1 MTNKI
6 KVSNEFINLPAK
18 LEARGFDMIFFIAHK
33 LQEEELYGLK
43 EVSFTRKEIIETLG
57 LNKTIGYK
65 AIDKVISNMMNN
77 KIDYSTE
84 DNSFISFLFIEYVR
98 DNEEMTIRI
107 TERMAKFFL
116 QLSEQY
122 TIADLYVIS
131 HLKSIFSKRIYMLIL
146 QYKNLKNNRTIE
158 VNEFKK
164 LLQVEGKY
172 KTKQH
177 LNDYILEVAK
187 KEINAALPKIN
198 LRYEL
203 TKDSNKNQYIIF
215 YFNTE
220 FMTKEVQA
228 VQQTKQAQQQ
238 QREAIFISAEQVQQN
253 RNTRVLKSDIPT
265 EEEIYVYMQGSLARI
280 NVKEFMEYYNHKQWQ
295 DEKGNF
301 IAWKSKVEKWNSKQS
316 DEEYKRNA
324 DLYNQLEQRYKN
336 QSKYEQMAEKLKP
349 YNIDDMEFIKEMVEK
364 KLEHTFNWELG
375 RLYEINEFRR
385 EKGRQANST
394 EYIFIDK
401 WERKYGFFE

>member
-18 LEARGFDMIFFIAHK
+18 LEARGFDMIFFVAHK
-33 LQEEELYGLK
+33 LQSEEILGLN
-43 EVSFTRKEIIETLG
+43 EVSFTRNEIIETLG

-65 AIDKVISNMMNN
+65 AIDKVISNIMNN
-77 KIDYSTE
+77 KIDYSTD
-84 DNSFISFLFIEYVR
+84 DNAFISFLFAEYSR
-98 DNEEMTIRI
+98 DSEEMSIRV
-107 TERMAKFFL
+107 TDRMAKFFL
-116 QLSEQY
+116 NLSEQY
-122 TIADLYVIS
+122 TIADLYIIS
-131 HLKSIFSKRIYMLIL
+131 RLKSIFSKRIYMIIL
-146 QYKNLKNNRTIE
+146 QYKNLKDNRAIE

-164 LLQVEGKY
+164 ILQVEGKY

-177 LNDYILEVAK
+177 LSDYILEVAK

-203 TKDSNKNQYIIF
+203 TKDSNKNQYITF

-220 FMTKEVQA
+220 FMTQDQTPQPQQDQPQVQ
-228 VQQTKQAQQQ
+228 K
-238 QREAIFISAEQVQQN
+238 REAIFISEPMQYN
-253 RNTRVLKSDIPT
+253 GNKRVLKYDVPT
-265 EEEIYVYMQGSLARI
+265 EEEIYLYMQSSMARI
-280 NVKEFMEYYNHKQWQ
+280 NVKEFMEYYNHNQWQ

-324 DLYNQLEQRYKN
+324 ELYNQWEQRYIN

-349 YNIDDMEFIKEMVEK
+349 YNITDMDFIKELVDK
-364 KLEHTFNWELG
+364 KLEHTFNFKIG
-375 RLYEINEFRR
+375 RLYEINEFRE

-394 EYIFIDK
+394 EYMFIDK

>member
-33 LQEEELYGLK
+33 LQDKEIEGLNI
-43 EVSFTRKEIIETLG
+43 VYFTRKELIETLG

-77 KIDYSTE
+77 KIDYSTD
-84 DNSFISFLFIEYVR
+84 DNAFISFLFAEYNR
-98 DNEEMTIRI
+98 DSEEMSIKI
-107 TERMAKFFL
+107 TNTMVKFFL
-116 QLSEQY
+116 NLIEQY

-131 HLKSIFSKRIYMLIL
+131 RLKSIFSKRIYMMIL
-146 QYKNLKNNRTIE
+146 QYKNLKNNRTLE
-158 VNEFKK
+158 VNDFKK
-164 LLQVEGKY
+164 ILQVEGRY

-177 LNDYILEVAK
+177 LCNYILDVAK

-198 LRYEL
+198 LNYKI
-203 TKDSNKNQYIIF
+203 TKDSNKNQYITF

-220 FMTKEVQA
+220 FMTKEVQ
-228 VQQTKQAQQQ
+228 TEQ

-253 RNTRVLKSDIPT
+253 RNTRVLKYDVPKEEDI
-265 EEEIYVYMQGSLARI
+265 YLYMQTSMARI

-301 IAWKSKVEKWNSKQS
+301 IAWKSKVEKWNSRQS
-316 DEEYKRNA
+316 YEEYKRNA
-324 DLYNQLEQRYKN
+324 DLYNQWEKIYKN
-336 QSKYEQMAEKLKP
+336 EIKYKDMAEKMKS
-349 YNIDDMEFIKEMVEK
+349 YNITDMDFIKELVDKE
-364 KLEHTFNWELG
+364 LEHTFNFKIG
-375 RLYEINEFRR
+375 RLYEINEFRA

-394 EYIFIDK
+394 EYMFIDK
-401 WERKYGFFE
+401 WECKYGYYKQ